1 MIDQLVI
8 FAKYPQPGTVKT
20 RLAARIGDEAAA
32 DLYGRFIEWILTT
45 MCHSRVAERV
55 VVAVSPQH
63 VVHRFASRY
72 PGADAYEPQA
82 ESSDLGERMLAVFEQ
97 ARRQG
102 VRKTVIIGTDSPTL
116 PPDYVRQAFA
126 ILDSHD
132 VVLGPAE
139 DGGYYLIGAK
149 EAHAD
154 LFRGIP
160 WSTAQVLQKTLAALQ
175 RLQLRHALLP
185 EFFDVDEIDDL
196 HRLREQAP
204 ELVAEM
210 EMLIRTEP
218 KP

>member
-1 MIDQLVI
+1 MNQLVI
-8 FAKYPQPGTVKT
+8 FAKYPQSGAVKT
-20 RLAARIGDEAAA
+20 RLAVYIGDEAAA
-32 DLYGRFIEWILTT
+32 ELYGRFIERILTT
-45 MCHSRVAERV
+45 MCRSRVAERV

-63 VVHRFASRY
+63 AVRRFASRY

-126 ILDSHD
+126 MLDSHD

-149 EAHAD
+149 KAHAD

-160 WSTAQVLQKTLAALQ
+160 WSTAQVLPKTLAALQ
-175 RLQLRHALLP
+175 RLKLRHALLP
-185 EFFDVDEIDDL
+185 EFFDVDEMDDL
-196 HRLREQAP
+196 HRLREHAP
-204 ELVAEM
+204 DLFPEVGVPA
-210 EMLIRTEP
+210 RAEP